1 MRLVQLRLRF
11 FLVPLHIPDNLLI
24 LLMHSSSSLDLVL
37 QLVDGLLQQYL
48 VVEQLFNLSHAV
60 AYHYLKLLL
69 LKVDGLELSVVVLG

>member
-1 MRLVQLRLRF
+1 
-11 FLVPLHIPDNLLI
+11 
-24 LLMHSSSSLDLVL
+24 MHSSSSLDLVL